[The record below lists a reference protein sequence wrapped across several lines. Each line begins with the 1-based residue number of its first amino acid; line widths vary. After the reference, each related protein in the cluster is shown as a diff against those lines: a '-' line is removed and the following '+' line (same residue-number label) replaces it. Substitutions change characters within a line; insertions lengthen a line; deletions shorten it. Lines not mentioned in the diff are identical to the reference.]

1 MSSGVVSVAPD
12 VATLLGPAATARVLQ
27 QRTDMICCSC
37 RTEVDLD
44 AGDDA
49 SAVVEQSDQT
59 LRIVFAHSTCMASQV
74 IGDAPPSGLPAAG
87 EQTDVVATA
96 AILPTVD
103 GPRPWLFIQ
112 QSDAPRL
119 LTPAGDEIHPY
130 LSEFLSRGWTVL
142 GALGRPAPRVSTA
155 ELLLDATGRG
165 ILTAHDGET
174 LLDPL
179 PALPEAWPDLVS
191 SYGWVDVGV
200 GDFGLVRGRQDSVQL
215 KAFTQAAKRGGL
227 VAGRVPVRVSSTP
240 LPATGDPV
248 AARLAADLQDVVA
261 TRARPGGTDRFSS
274 APDVVRWPRPPR
286 LYQVQITDRFA
297 GLWIDLHDP
306 DRSRAAATIAALE
319 SEGLPRRRS
328 MFDDGHFAV
337 GPSGWGALVWR
348 SQILI
353 MGGKTPAGDQR
364 KLLFQQLPTA
374 PDWYSAVQQA
384 SSVGILVGNLRC
396 QPDERVIERAMA
408 GGEVLACVV
417 TAMMA

>member
-1 MSSGVVSVAPD
+1 MVSVAPD

-37 RTEVDLD
+37 RTEIDLD

-49 SAVVEQSDQT
+49 SAVVEHSDQT

-74 IGDAPPSGLPAAG
+74 IGDAPPPRLPAAG

-96 AILPTVD
+96 AILSTVD
-103 GPRPWLFIQ
+103 GPCPWLFIQ

-142 GALGRPAPRVSTA
+142 AALGRPAPMVSTA
-155 ELLLDATGRG
+155 ELLLDTTGRG

-179 PALPEAWPDLVS
+179 PALPEAWPGLVS

-200 GDFGLVRGRQDSVQL
+200 GDFGFVRGQQNSVQL
-215 KAFTQAAKRGGL
+215 QSFAQAAKRGGL
-227 VAGRVPVRVSSTP
+227 IAGRVPVRVSSTA
-240 LPATGDPV
+240 LPDTGDPIATRLG
-248 AARLAADLQDVVA
+248 AALQDVER
-261 TRARPGGTDRFSS
+261 TRARPGGSDPFSS
-274 APDVVRWPRPPR
+274 APDVVDWVRPPR

-306 DRSRAAATIAALE
+306 DRSRAAATLAQLE

-328 MFDDGHFAV
+328 MFDDGQFAV
-337 GPSGWGALVWR
+337 GPTGWGALVWR

-364 KLLFQQLPTA
+364 KLLFRQLPTN
-374 PDWYSAVQQA
+374 PDWYSAIQQA
-384 SSVGILVGNLRC
+384 SSVGILVGNLRR